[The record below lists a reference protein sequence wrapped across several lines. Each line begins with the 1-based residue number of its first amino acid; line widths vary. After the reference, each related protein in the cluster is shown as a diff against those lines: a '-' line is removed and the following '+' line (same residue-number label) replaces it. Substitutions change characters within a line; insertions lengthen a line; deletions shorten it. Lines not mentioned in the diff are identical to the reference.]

1 MLINCANNVDHKRD
15 MGLQENI
22 RRLVDQ
28 VLDSNIKKGYSTDEL
43 SIEIYVNT
51 EQYYST
57 RQIYE
62 SIKDMD
68 YDGHKY
74 VKTVTSTPYTY
85 QRMR

>member
-1 MLINCANNVDHKRD
+1 

-28 VLDSNIKKGYSTDEL
+28 VLDSNIMKEYSTDEL
-43 SIEIYVNT
+43 SIEICLNT
-51 EQYYST
+51 VQYYSP
-57 RQIYE
+57 RQIYD

-68 YDGHKY
+68 YDRHKY
-74 VKTVTSTPYTY
+74 VKTVTSTSYTY